1 MRVPL
6 IAGNW
11 KMNNTI
17 EESLDLANNLVEFSK
32 EFDKNREILI
42 CAPFTALYALKKV
55 LNGSKIKLGAQN
67 MHFEESGAYTGEIS
81 AIMLKDIGVDYV
93 LIGHSERRQY
103 FSESDE
109 FLNKKIKTAL
119 KFNLKPILCV
129 GETLEQRE
137 ANAEKETVRSQII
150 NGLHD
155 INIECLKNIVI
166 AYEPVWAIGTG
177 KTATSKQANEII
189 SYIRSVIK
197 ELYNDSVSENIIIQ
211 YGGSVKGSN
220 ASEIMAESDIDGAL
234 VGGASLKADEFIK
247 IISY

>member
-32 EFDKNREILI
+32 EFDKNTEILI

-247 IISY
+247 IINY

>member
-197 ELYNDSVSENIIIQ
+197 ELYNDSV
-211 YGGSVKGSN
+211 
-220 ASEIMAESDIDGAL
+220 
-234 VGGASLKADEFIK
+234 
-247 IISY
+247 

>member
-17 EESLDLANNLVEFSK
+17 EESLDLANNLVEFSQ

-42 CAPFTALYALKKV
+42 CAPFTSLYALKKV

-247 IISY
+247 IINY